1 MITLNDVIITLLG
14 LLGVL
19 LLIFAFIWYQVTIK
33 NNPAQD
39 ENIPLVA
46 FREMKK

>member
-14 LLGVL
+14 FLGFL
-19 LLIFAFIWYQVTIK
+19 LLIFAYIWYQVTIK
-33 NNPAQD
+33 NHPAQD

-46 FREMKK
+46 FQEMKK

>member
-14 LLGVL
+14 ILGML

-33 NNPAQD
+33 NHPEQD
-39 ENIPLVA
+39 ENIPLIA

>member
-1 MITLNDVIITLLG
+1 MITLNDVIITGLG
-14 LLGVL
+14 ALGVML
-19 LLIFAFIWYQVTIK
+19 LLFSYVWYIKTIK

-46 FREMKK
+46 FQGMKK

>member
-1 MITLNDVIITLLG
+1 MITLNDVIITILAILG
-14 LLGVL
+14 FL
-19 LLIFAFIWYQVTIK
+19 LLVFAYVWYIKTIK

-46 FREMKK
+46 FQEMEK

>member
-14 LLGVL
+14 FLGFL
-19 LLIFAFIWYQVTIK
+19 LLIFAHVWYIKTIK

-39 ENIPLVA
+39 ENIPLVV
-46 FREMKK
+46 FQEMKK